1 MLGLSV
7 LLTLFPVIVCA
18 ILLVGFR
25 LYTHKCAMV
34 TWGLMFIVAFTF
46 FHTPMSVIL
55 RSSLHGAVTSLPMAL
70 MTATSIFQVA
80 FMESTG
86 AIKRLGVFLKS
97 ISPSNHEARTM
108 IVNIGAG
115 TTLNSVGAN
124 PLSFLPPILKDLGFS
139 KVLCIALPA
148 IGFDALCTYSMMAA
162 PLVVFSDLTNVP
174 LATAARYFSLYLPV
188 ISTMIC
194 FGMFV
199 LIGGFKMLKKGF
211 LVALI
216 TGMTA
221 GWTAYAIAHIP
232 ALESAIILTGVI
244 AGVAC
249 VLVMSIYL
257 KLTGGVIIDR
267 SGLNDAD
274 RAIEK
279 SMSLRKALSPW
290 IILISCLLIV
300 AFVPPVDQLLRVTL
314 ALPVDIIPITSAKTR
329 PFWNAYFWV
338 VVSTLLSFFIFR
350 PTKEQLSETMQKLG
364 RRAVKPTVAAMIF
377 FAVGLV
383 MNFSGY
389 QVQPDGSWALI
400 DPMNN
405 MIYCLSKASADV
417 FGMLYPIVVPMLG
430 LFGGFVSGSEASS
443 IAMFSQSNLQT
454 AKMLAINGPVLAAGL
469 GVAGGLASVIS
480 PVKLI
485 NAAAT
490 IDAIGEE
497 GNTIRQ
503 TFKIAIVLML
513 AVMIMAMIFSSVLP
527 LDNIDILKGPLA
539 E

>member
-7 LLTLFPVIVCA
+7 LLTLIPVILCA
-18 ILLVGFR
+18 ILLVGFKV
-25 LYTHKCAMV
+25 YTHKCALIS
-34 TWGLMFIVAFTF
+34 WGLVFLIAVVF
-46 FHTPMSVIL
+46 FHTPVEVVL
-55 RSSLHGAVTSLPMAL
+55 KSSLHGAVTSLPMAM

-86 AIKRLGVFLKS
+86 SIKRLGVFLKT
-97 ISPSNHEARTM
+97 ISPANEEARTM

-174 LATAARYFSLYLPV
+174 LVEAARYFSMYLPV

-194 FGMFV
+194 FGMFF
-199 LIGGFKMLKKGF
+199 LIGGWKMVKKGF

-216 TGMTA
+216 TGMAA
-221 GWTAYAIAHIP
+221 GWTAFAIAHIP
-232 ALESAIILTGVI
+232 ALQSAIVLTGVI
-244 AGVAC
+244 AGIVAI
-249 VLVMSIYL
+249 LVMVIYL
-257 KLTGGVIIDR
+257 KASGSVIIDR
-267 SGLNDAD
+267 SVLSEAD
-274 RAIEK
+274 KEIEK
-279 SMSLRKALSPW
+279 SMSLAKAMSPW
-290 IILISCLLIV
+290 IILIVCLLIV
-300 AFVPPVDQLLRVTL
+300 AFVPPVDQLLRVKL
-314 ALPVDIIPITSAKTR
+314 ACPLDIIPVTAAKTR

-338 VVSTLLSFFIFR
+338 VISTLLSFFIFR
-350 PTKEQLSETMQKLG
+350 PTSAQVSDTMKKLG
-364 RRAVKPTVAAMIF
+364 RRAIKPVIAAMFF

-383 MNFSGY
+383 MNFSGF
-389 QVQPDGSWALI
+389 QVQPDGSWTLVN
-400 DPMNN
+400 PMYN
-405 MIYCLSKASADV
+405 MVHCLSQASADA
-417 FGMLYPIVVPMLG
+417 FGALYPIIVPPLG

-454 AKMLAINGPVLAAGL
+454 ANILKINGPVLAAAL
-469 GVAGGLASVIS
+469 GIAGGLASVIS

-497 GNTIRQ
+497 GAVIRQ

-513 AVMIMAMIFSSVLP
+513 AVIVLAMIFSSILP
-527 LDNIDILKGPLA
+527 LDNIQILAGPLA